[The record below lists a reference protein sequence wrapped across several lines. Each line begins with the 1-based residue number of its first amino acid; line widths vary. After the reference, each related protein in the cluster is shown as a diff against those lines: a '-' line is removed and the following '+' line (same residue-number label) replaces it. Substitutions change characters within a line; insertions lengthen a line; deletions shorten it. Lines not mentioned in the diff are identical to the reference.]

1 MLVHQP
7 VTDTQEEMSM
17 KSRYSTFKYFL
28 LLFATF
34 LGLFFCTTV
43 KAENY
48 YYENGY
54 KYTLSLGKATIVAYS
69 GTDSNPVVPSTLNGK
84 PVVRIENGAFSD
96 NKALRSVILPDTITS
111 MGISVFAQCENLQTV
126 HYPENLDKIYYRTFA
141 SCHSLTNVNISSNV
155 KIIEERAFAGC
166 SSLKYMDFPNVEEI
180 GEYSFSNCTSLSEV
194 VFHKGFTYVGSAAF
208 SNCTNLQN
216 VTLPVGTK
224 TISYIAFE
232 NCKSLR
238 HIDFP
243 ASLVYLK
250 SASFRGSGLIS
261 VVVPPSVTQE
271 EQSVF
276 ADCTSLEEAEYYGK
290 TISAFTFQGCSNLK
304 KLTIGSEV
312 SYIGSSAFSGT
323 TQLEALQIPAA
334 TKLDNRVFVGA
345 EALHTIYGVKNSP
358 AELAANNVGLNFVPV
373 ADISVKLDKKELTL
387 YTVKGKNS
395 AILKPIISGSTST
408 PTWNS
413 SNTKVVQVNT
423 TGKVTAKSVGTAYVT
438 VTLGNKSASCKIT
451 IKKPVLNLKKKS
463 VSLKKGGSYTISYS
477 AVPTGEITFKSSN
490 TKCVTVNAKGK
501 ITARQKGSAT
511 ISVKCNGITQKIKVT
526 VK

>member
-304 KLTIGSEV
+304 KLTIGS
-312 SYIGSSAFSGT
+312 
-323 TQLEALQIPAA
+323 IPA
-334 TKLDNRVFVGA
+334 G
-345 EALHTIYGVKNSP
+345 
-358 AELAANNVGLNFVPV
+358 
-373 ADISVKLDKKELTL
+373 
-387 YTVKGKNS
+387 
-395 AILKPIISGSTST
+395 
-408 PTWNS
+408 
-413 SNTKVVQVNT
+413 
-423 TGKVTAKSVGTAYVT
+423 
-438 VTLGNKSASCKIT
+438 
-451 IKKPVLNLKKKS
+451 
-463 VSLKKGGSYTISYS
+463 
-477 AVPTGEITFKSSN
+477 
-490 TKCVTVNAKGK
+490 
-501 ITARQKGSAT
+501 
-511 ISVKCNGITQKIKVT
+511 
-526 VK
+526 